1 MSIVNTNVA
10 ALAVQNILRKNSHDM
25 DNVMEK
31 LSTGKRINSG
41 ADDPGGLMVATGLK
55 SYALMNRTGDE
66 NASAA
71 ISMLQLFS
79 GNGRIVI
86 DMLTEM
92 KQIAVRAASDTFN
105 AVDRVAL
112 DKRFNLL
119 GKEWARLALDGQW
132 NGGVAGMNTYTNSF
146 VVRLDGGTIPMT
158 MTLKSWD
165 PTNNTANQN
174 VTGAT
179 IAISDD
185 NNARIDR
192 AWGFDQVLNNLQTP
206 PIANSKSNSHIQS
219 ITAATNAVAK
229 LGATLDNA
237 TAELALYG
245 TYINRLEFAAN
256 NAISAATE
264 TDRAYSKIVDA
275 DYAKATAELSRTQII
290 SQAATAM
297 LAQANQLSQTILKLL
312 R

>member
-1 MSIVNTNVA
+1 MNTNVA

>member
-1 MSIVNTNVA
+1 MNTNVA

-55 SYALMNRTGDE
+55 SYALMNRTGDK
-66 NASAA
+66 NAGAA

-79 GNGRIVI
+79 GNGQIVI

-105 AVDRVAL
+105 AVDRVGL

>member
-1 MSIVNTNVA
+1 VNTNVA